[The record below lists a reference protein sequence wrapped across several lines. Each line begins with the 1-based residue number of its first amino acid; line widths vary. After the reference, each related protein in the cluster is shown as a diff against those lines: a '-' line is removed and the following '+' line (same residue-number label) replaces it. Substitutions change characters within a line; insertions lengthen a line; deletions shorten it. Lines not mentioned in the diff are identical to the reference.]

1 MYCSEN
7 TGSTSEYGSTER
19 TCGRRGA
26 LEPRVEA
33 ACVKPLA
40 ARVAAETRQRP
51 VVWMQNREADG
62 ALAHVGERA
71 LHRTPPHSNRLH
83 N

>member
-7 TGSTSEYGSTER
+7 TIGSTSEYGSTER

-40 ARVAAETRQRP
+40 ARVAAETR
-51 VVWMQNREADG
+51 
-62 ALAHVGERA
+62 
-71 LHRTPPHSNRLH
+71 
-83 N
+83 